1 MLCFAEIV
9 NTDVSWSYYFD
20 SSDKFKLWQLQ
31 KLNEQK
37 IQLNEAK
44 GKTLCDDR
52 ARYGKRR
59 MAIPFDADHGEDAQV
74 IGEKG
79 NA

>member
-1 MLCFAEIV
+1 MYV
-9 NTDVSWSYYFD
+9 NTDVAWSYDFD
-20 SSDKFKLWQLQ
+20 SSDRLELWQLQ

-37 IQLNEAK
+37 LRLNEAK
-44 GKTLCDDR
+44 GKVLCDDR

-59 MAIPFDADHGEDAQV
+59 TAIPLDTDRGKDAQV
-74 IGEKG
+74 VGEKG